1 MKANPTVQ
9 IRCSPRSGLPR
20 WFSSLLPAIA
30 LVAAGA
36 GQFVANP
43 HAAADG
49 PTAEPAFRERRMMWD
64 RQPDADMMAKLQ
76 RAGATFLEAERN
88 SRVASEGLFRC
99 RHYVEGWLAVAD
111 PKTGLI
117 PENLQKGRDRWN
129 GHNNAADNYAFMVLS
144 CALTDRPMFEG
155 RMRDMLRAETELT
168 RRLDRLGDSYQF
180 SKQGFEFDQ
189 VDLDRLMFD
198 NAEYVKDGLIPL
210 TEWLGPSPWSER
222 MVGLIEDI
230 WKNAPI
236 ETPFGQIPTLNF
248 EVNGDLLQANSRL
261 YWFSGERKY
270 LDWAIRLGD
279 YYLLGANHPT
289 RDLNEL
295 RLQDHGGEMV
305 NGLTELYVI
314 VSRVDPAKKKAYEQ
328 PLREIF
334 DNILAK
340 GRNADGMLYSSY
352 NPQTGANSGKLCD
365 TWGYIYDG
373 FFTMSL
379 VDDLPAYRDAI
390 AHALSNL
397 KGKYEGVPWADKS
410 TMDAT
415 ADSTESALNL
425 INRIPVASAADW
437 CDSQIRLM
445 WSVQRPDGVIEG
457 WHGDGNFARTTI
469 MYVLWKTLGAHVEPW
484 RADVR
489 LGAALDGDRL
499 CVVLTADEPW
509 EGRVIFDHPRH
520 QDYLHL
526 PLDYPRINQ
535 FPEWFTARAERRYKI
550 EDVTSGAQIER
561 KGAELTAGLPVSLKP
576 RQTVLWRI
584 QPQSEAN
591 AQEGHL
597 PD

>member
-1 MKANPTVQ
+1 MKAAHSFDNLCRPYRT
-9 IRCSPRSGLPR
+9 LPSR
-20 WFSSLLPAIA
+20 IAILVF
-30 LVAAGA
+30 LVASSPTIGV
-36 GQFVANP
+36 GQLS
-43 HAAADG
+43 
-49 PTAEPAFRERRMMWD
+49 ERRAIWD
-64 RQPDADMMAKLQ
+64 RQPDALAMAKLQ
-76 RAGATFLEAERN
+76 RAGAAFLEAEKN
-88 SRVASEGLFRC
+88 SRAASEGLFRS
-99 RHYVEGWLAVAD
+99 RRYVDGWLARAD
-111 PKTGLI
+111 PKSGLI
-117 PENLQKGRDRWN
+117 PEDLQRGLDRWN
-129 GHNNAADNYAFMVLS
+129 GRNAAADNYAFLVLT

-155 RMRDMLRAETELT
+155 RMHDMLRAETALT

-230 WKNAPI
+230 WKNASI
-236 ETPFGQIPTLNF
+236 ETPFGKIPTLNF

-261 YWFSGERKY
+261 YWFTGERKF

-279 YYLLGANHPT
+279 YYLLGAEHPT
-289 RDLNEL
+289 RNRHEL
-295 RLQDHGGEMV
+295 RLQDHGGEV
-305 NGLTELYVI
+305 INGLTELYVI
-314 VSRVDPAKKKAYEQ
+314 VSRVNPAKKKAYEQ

-334 DNILAK
+334 DNILVK

-352 NPQTGANSGKLCD
+352 DPHSGANSGQLCD

-379 VDDLPAYRDAI
+379 LDDVPAYRSAI
-390 AHALSNL
+390 AHALNNL

-425 INRIPVASAADW
+425 INRIPNASAAEW

-469 MYVLWKTLGAHVEPW
+469 MYVLWKTLGVHVEPW

-489 LGAALDGDRL
+489 LGAALDGNRL
-499 CVVLTADEPW
+499 CVFLTADEPW
-509 EGRVIFDHPRH
+509 EGRVIFDRPRH

-535 FPEWFTARAERRYKI
+535 FPEWFTVKADASYTI
-550 EDVTSGAQIER
+550 EDMTSGTQIEKNGR
-561 KGAELTAGLPVSLKP
+561 ELTAGMPLSMKA
-576 RQTVLWRI
+576 RQIVLWRI
-584 QPQSEAN
+584 RSHSE
-591 AQEGHL
+591 
-597 PD
+597 PDGE